1 MGLKIGIFGT
11 DSHISDAQSR
21 MYTPDERTE
30 ELLNGYLDGYL
41 SALEKQEIQAL
52 LDSDPLVRQH
62 FESLKS
68 LQSGLRQILQSPAT
82 HASQPSNARP
92 RRSSKDL
99 LQSVLTEAGQRAAS
113 DPVYA
118 NATWARAKEVTRA
131 NPSPASAQHAGLQND
146 NRWIWAMAGL
156 AASLILV
163 AGWLIQSRL
172 GNDSDIA
179 SQGLIAQNKTQ
190 SDAAI
195 NTAQNIPAQS
205 NTTVEPRDPGE
216 ATAVLT
222 PDAKT
227 AESNSIAMNLP
238 IQSAPPRPDSEVTTN
253 SPEVGSSTTSP
264 TVANSKGTS
273 SRGPISPSKESI
285 SALPNNSFVKPDS
298 QPTAEQIAAL
308 ESALKGSVNLSYLL
322 VVDVSLQD
330 NEDSREIL
338 DQILT
343 RYDIPSAV
351 DLNVEES
358 TLKKLADSRLIA
370 SGKVVLPDA
379 KPRATSADSENE
391 TKAGLMFVKARG
403 ERLDAAIIEIMQ
415 RVDAFPEFS
424 MDMAFDAPAQA
435 LASELQFIQEAALPK
450 NAPIAKSSIASML
463 SSRSNTE
470 NSANRFQAPQRR
482 GLPLAP
488 EKRLSGK
495 GPNGLGAEM
504 MNPISCAIF
513 ILREA
518 K

>member
-1 MGLKIGIFGT
+1 
-11 DSHISDAQSR
+11 

-41 SALEKQEIQAL
+41 SASEEQEIKAL
-52 LDSDPLVRQH
+52 LDSDLLVRQH
-62 FESLKS
+62 FDSLKG
-68 LQSGLRQILQSPAT
+68 LQSGLRQILQSPET
-82 HASQPSNARP
+82 QRS

-99 LQSVLTEAGQRAAS
+99 LQSVLNEAKQRVAS
-113 DPVYA
+113 DPA
-118 NATWARAKEVTRA
+118 HADATWARTNETTPATTVRA
-131 NPSPASAQHAGLQND
+131 ATQATVPQND

-163 AGWLIQSRL
+163 GGWLIQSQFV
-172 GNDSDIA
+172 NDSNNA
-179 SQGLIAQNKTQ
+179 PQGLIAKGASN
-190 SDAAI
+190 SDASSNSVESIPAEI
-195 NTAQNIPAQS
+195 NTTAQPRVQ
-205 NTTVEPRDPGE
+205 VESI
-216 ATAVLT
+216 ASST
-222 PDAKT
+222 PDAKAT
-227 AESNSIAMNLP
+227 ESNSVAMNVP
-238 IQSAPPRPDSEVTTN
+238 ARNEPVRVDPEVTA
-253 SPEVGSSTTSP
+253 SSP
-264 TVANSKGTS
+264 TVNSSVANSQATIA
-273 SRGPISPSKESI
+273 REPSTPGSVAMP
-285 SALPNNSFVKPDS
+285 ALPSNSFVKPDS

-308 ESALKGSVNLSYLL
+308 ENALKGPVNLSYLL
-322 VVDVSLQD
+322 VVDISLQD

-379 KPRATSADSENE
+379 KPRATSGSVEDES
-391 TKAGLMFVKARG
+391 KAGLMFVKARG

-450 NAPIAKSSIASML
+450 NAPVAKSSIASML
-463 SSRSNTE
+463 SSRSNAD
-470 NSANRFQAPQRR
+470 NSVNRFQAPQRR

-504 MNPISCAIF
+504 MNPISCAIL

>member
-1 MGLKIGIFGT
+1 
-11 DSHISDAQSR
+11 

-41 SALEKQEIQAL
+41 SASEEQEIRAL
-52 LDSDPLVRQH
+52 LDSDHLVRQH
-62 FESLKS
+62 FDS
-68 LQSGLRQILQSPAT
+68 LQGLQSSLRQMLQSPET
-82 HASQPSNARP
+82 SNLRQ
-92 RRSSKDL
+92 SNKDF
-99 LQSVLTEAGQRAAS
+99 LQSVLTEAAKRVAS
-113 DPVYA
+113 DPSLVG
-118 NATWARAKEVTRA
+118 ATWAHAIETTPAATTPAATTPAATTRTA
-131 NPSPASAQHAGLQND
+131 NQAAIPQND
-146 NRWIWAMAGL
+146 NRWMWVMAGL

-163 AGWLIQSRL
+163 GGWLIQNQRV
-172 GNDSDIA
+172 NDLDNVP
-179 SQGLIAQNKTQ
+179 QGLIAQRNTN
-190 SDAAI
+190 SDASSNTVESSPAEF
-195 NTAQNIPAQS
+195 NATAQ
-205 NTTVEPRDPGE
+205 PRDLVE
-216 ATAVLT
+216 SIANSTSDVKT
-222 PDAKT
+222 PETKT
-227 AESNSIAMNLP
+227 TESNSLATNVP
-238 IQSAPPRPDSEVTTN
+238 ARNETASAN
-253 SPEVGSSTTSP
+253 PEKTSNFPTVSSS
-264 TVANSKGTS
+264 VANSKATIAREPS
-273 SRGPISPSKESI
+273 SPGSESLA
-285 SALPNNSFVKPDS
+285 ALPSNSFVKPNS

-308 ESALKGSVNLSYLL
+308 ENSLKGSINLSYLL

-338 DQILT
+338 DQILS

-379 KPRATSADSENE
+379 KPRAISDNTEDVQ
-391 TKAGLMFVKARG
+391 KAGLMFVKARG

-424 MDMAFDAPAQA
+424 MDMAFDAPARS
-435 LASELQFIQEAALPK
+435 LASELQFIQEAALPR
-450 NAPIAKSSIASML
+450 NAPVAKSSIASML
-463 SSRSNTE
+463 SSRSDAD
-470 NSANRFQAPQRR
+470 NSVNRFQAPQRR

-504 MNPISCAIF
+504 MNPISCAIL

>member
-1 MGLKIGIFGT
+1 
-11 DSHISDAQSR
+11 

-41 SALEKQEIQAL
+41 SASEKQEIQAL
-52 LDSDPLVRQH
+52 LDSDPLVRQY
-62 FESLKS
+62 FDSLNG
-68 LQSGLRQILQSPAT
+68 LQSGLRQLLQSLEAQ
-82 HASQPSNARP
+82 HSHQSIARP
-92 RRSSKDL
+92 RQSSKDL
-99 LQSVLTEAGQRAAS
+99 LQSVLTEAAKRVAS
-113 DPVYA
+113 DPA
-118 NATWARAKEVTRA
+118 HAGATWARAKETIHAATTPATTTRVA
-131 NPSPASAQHAGLQND
+131 AQTTIPQND
-146 NRWIWAMAGL
+146 NRWMWAMAGL
-156 AASLILV
+156 AASLILFG
-163 AGWLIQSRL
+163 GWSIQSQFV
-172 GNDSDIA
+172 NDSDKA
-179 SQGLIAQNKTQ
+179 SQGLIAQGNID
-190 SDAAI
+190 SNASS
-195 NTAQNIPAQS
+195 NSVESIPAEV
-205 NTTVEPRDPGE
+205 NTKAPPQDLVESIAIATRD
-216 ATAVLT
+216 AKT

-227 AESNSIAMNLP
+227 TPANSVAMNVP
-238 IQSAPPRPDSEVTTN
+238 ARNETASVN
-253 SPEVGSSTTSP
+253 PETTSSSP
-264 TVANSKGTS
+264 TVSSSVANSKATIARQPS
-273 SRGPISPSKESI
+273 SPRSESI
-285 SALPNNSFVKPDS
+285 PALPSNSFVKPDS

-308 ESALKGSVNLSYLL
+308 ENVLKGSINLSYLL
-322 VVDVSLQD
+322 VVDISLQD

-370 SGKVVLPDA
+370 SGRVVLPDA
-379 KPRATSADSENE
+379 KPRATLENAQDE
-391 TKAGLMFVKARG
+391 PKAELMFVKARG

-450 NAPIAKSSIASML
+450 NAPVAKSSIASML
-463 SSRSNTE
+463 SSRSNAD
-470 NSANRFQAPQRR
+470 NSVNRFQAPQRR

-504 MNPISCAIF
+504 MNPISCAIL